1 MQVLSFRTEKEVYC
15 VKVSE
20 VSEVLSE
27 AAVIPLPRAPES
39 FDGIFQ
45 LRGRVIGLFN
55 LRKLLN
61 PSSSDVSQILILSDP
76 HQQFAVR
83 VPGFVESRMLKEDA
97 IELRETEA
105 GDGDLLEG
113 IVYDGEEIFHILSL
127 SKVFSHAEMLIKN
140 SDSAAE
146 RGVSG

>member
-1 MQVLSFRTEKEVYC
+1 VYC

-20 VSEVLSE
+20 VSEVLSDAE
-27 AAVIPLPRAPES
+27 VVPLPRAPES

-61 PSSSDVSQILILSDP
+61 PSGSDVSQILVLSEP

-83 VPGFVESRMLKEDA
+83 VPGFVESRTLKENA
-97 IELRETEA
+97 VELRETEA
-105 GDGDLLEG
+105 GEGDLLEG

-140 SDSAAE
+140 SDAVGE
-146 RGVSG
+146 GGLSG